1 MSSTDEV
8 VDTIVRAAVG
18 RDDAARPPSAERSTA
33 ASDQN
38 SQSVLDDRIFESTD
52 WASELRTM
60 LVVVNDLKF
69 SSGGS
74 SPLQKM
80 CDVGSQYGL
89 KTLDD
94 TISSELLRFL
104 SRRALRRLK
113 TDLRQTL
120 ARASRACVDLEL
132 KSFRCAAEAVCYQ
145 KQLFSQQTIHQ
156 KFLGQSPRDRL
167 ISLFLKF
174 PVLAKLW
181 CLLII
186 QWRSH
191 VGELL
196 RRFRADE
203 RALSRTFFANRPPTR
218 ILDIRPGLSDAHN
231 KGRAVTLL
239 RSDVGS
245 IVYKPRC
252 GWGEQAWFD
261 FVQHLNRSRVPL
273 QLRAAKVICRD
284 GYCWMEEIKF
294 APCESYAAARRFYR
308 RIGET
313 MAILSLLRTVD
324 CHRDNFIASGDYP
337 VLIDAETLWHV
348 PPDKRP
354 APLLRALK
362 QSGFIPSSHRHSSWH
377 TQTTLFATTAR
388 GRHNAQIGSKRLN
401 PAHYKLDIIKGF
413 NSAWRCSV
421 GNAHLRNQFNRRLRR
436 LYGMQL
442 RWIYCSTRKYDA
454 VARASVQPMALRSE
468 AQRNL
473 LIGRLCARTAVHS
486 AVVAKEVEALK
497 RLDIPYFVRVV
508 KGQLKLRERT
518 TANDALR
525 CVRCIL
531 RL

>member
-1 MSSTDEV
+1 MRSTDEV

-18 RDDAARPPSAERSTA
+18 SDDAARALRAERSTA

-38 SQSVLDDRIFESTD
+38 SQSVLDGRIFESTD
-52 WASELRTM
+52 WASELHTM
-60 LVVVNDLKF
+60 LVVLNDLKF
-69 SSGGS
+69 SSGGR

-104 SRRALRRLK
+104 SRRALQRLK

-120 ARASRACVDLEL
+120 ARASRACVHLEL
-132 KSFRCAAEAVCYQ
+132 NSFRCAAEAVCYQ

-156 KFLGQSPRDRL
+156 KFLGQLPRDRL

-196 RRFRADE
+196 CRFRADTH
-203 RALSRTFFANRPPTR
+203 ALSRTFFAHRPATR
-218 ILDIRPGLSDAHN
+218 ILDMRPGLSDTHN
-231 KGRAVTLL
+231 RGRAVTLL
-239 RSDVGS
+239 RTDVGS

-252 GWGEQAWFD
+252 GYGEQVWLD
-261 FVQHLNRSRVPL
+261 FVHHLNRSRLPL
-273 QLRAAKVICRD
+273 QLRAAKVVCRD
-284 GYCWMEEIKF
+284 SYCWMEEIKF
-294 APCESYAAARRFYR
+294 APCETYAGARRFYR

-313 MAILSLLRTVD
+313 IAILSLLRTVD
-324 CHRDNFIASGDYP
+324 CHRDNFIASGEYP

-348 PPDKRP
+348 PPDTKPR
-354 APLLRALK
+354 PLLQALE
-362 QSGFIPSSHRHSSWH
+362 QSGFVPGSHRHSRWH
-377 TQTTLFATTAR
+377 AQTTILAR
-388 GRHNAQIGSKRLN
+388 GRHNVQIGSEWLN
-401 PAHYKLDIIKGF
+401 PAQYRPDIIQGF
-413 NSAWRCSV
+413 NSAWRCSM
-421 GNAHLRNQFNRRLRR
+421 GNTDRRDQFNRRLRR
-436 LYGMQL
+436 LCGMQL

-468 AQRNL
+468 AERNL
-473 LIGRLCARTAVHS
+473 LIRHLCARTGVHS

-508 KGQLKLRERT
+508 KGPLKLDERT
-518 TANDALR
+518 TPNDALR
-525 CVRCIL
+525 CVRRIL
-531 RL
+531 CV